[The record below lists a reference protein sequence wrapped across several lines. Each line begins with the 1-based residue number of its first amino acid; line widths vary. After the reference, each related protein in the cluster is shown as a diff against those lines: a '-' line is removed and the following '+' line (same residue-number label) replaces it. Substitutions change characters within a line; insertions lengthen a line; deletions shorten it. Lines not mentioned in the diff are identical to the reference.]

1 MSGKYTMGGKP
12 ITVLE
17 KIFEIGD
24 RAPQFKLVGSELNIL
39 TNDLFYGNVVILS
52 CVPSIDT
59 PVCSMQTRYFN
70 QEVTKISKNIRVI
83 TVSKDLPFAQIR
95 WCAAN
100 GIENVI
106 MASDYRNW
114 GFATDYGV
122 LIEEL
127 GLLARVVF
135 ILTKDGKI
143 AYIQRVPEMAQEPDY
158 APILAVAKELA

>member
-12 ITVLE
+12 ITISE
-17 KIFEIGD
+17 KDFKIGD
-24 RAPQFKLVGSELNIL
+24 RAPLFKLVGNELNIL

-59 PVCSMQTRYFN
+59 PVCSIQTRRFN

-106 MASDYRNW
+106 MASDYRNF

-127 GLLARVVF
+127 GLLARAVF
-135 ILTKDGKI
+135 ILTQDGKI
-143 AYIQRVPEMAQEPDY
+143 AYIQRVPEMTQEPDY